1 MLLLKIQ
8 IYNED
13 RYEHISVLGTGY
25 VILVH
30 ATLGAQ
36 QVHNMSMHLNFP
48 ALLLINYNVTTY
60 FSVNFFLLLQGLGV
74 LLRDAF

>member
-13 RYEHISVLGTGY
+13 RYEHINVLGTGY
-25 VILVH
+25 FILVH